1 MASIKFSALVNQ
13 LKGKL
18 NGSVFQGS
26 TSGAIVR
33 NKPYFINGSRA
44 GKLTKADAGRVS
56 NQQRYVASIS
66 QEWGQL
72 SDNDRQTW
80 ESQAYLWP
88 FTNRFGE
95 SYIGSGYQ
103 VFQMVNLRLLNF
115 GYNIVSVC
123 PTPAGNQPSLPPVQ
137 LMPDWYTDEWIIDV
151 ALACEFYWDRGY
163 PTQTISVSNPIKKGR
178 KSVGLSYKK
187 IKTSTAE
194 ADGEVVIE
202 IGPELQER
210 FGSIE
215 PPFQFWIKIDQISPT
230 TGELAVP
237 CYVLGSVYPAP

>member
-33 NKPYFINGSRA
+33 NKPYFINGSRT

-66 QEWGQL
+66 QEWGKL

-80 ESQAYLWP
+80 DTMAYLWP
-88 FTNRFGE
+88 FKNRFGE
-95 SYIGSGYQ
+95 TYIGSGYQ
-103 VFQMVNLRLLNF
+103 VFQMVNLRLLHF
-115 GYNIVSVC
+115 GYPIVSVC
-123 PTPAGNQPSLPPVQ
+123 PTPAGNQPTLPPVQ
-137 LMPDWYTDEWIIDV
+137 ILPDWFTDEWWEEMV
-151 ALACEFYWDRGY
+151 LACEWHWERGY
-163 PTQTISVSNPIKKGR
+163 PTQNISVSLPIKKGR
-178 KSVGLSYKK
+178 KSVGLSYSL
-187 IKTSTAE
+187 IKTTTVNS
-194 ADGEVVIE
+194 DGIFDVN
-202 IGPELQER
+202 IGPELEKR
-210 FGSIE
+210 FGRIE